1 MFYFLHEW
9 NQSFWRKSHNCVF
22 LYMYFLYYFVV
33 CSFVRKSAKLSS
45 LYSWKISFPYLL
57 SVEASALITKRLWY
71 NFLLEVRKLWWWFK
85 PQIYMFLNEWS
96 DINNSIRLIGKAYG
110 YWLRM
115 FFVCNH
121 RFTFDFQLWNEFE
134 VKDFHSSYDIAWNW

>member
-1 MFYFLHEW
+1 MDSNNLFTNMTQTGCFEENLTAVCKCI
-9 NQSFWRKSHNCVF
+9 SST
-22 LYMYFLYYFVV
+22 L
-33 CSFVRKSAKLSS
+33 CSFVKKSAKLSS